1 MITVIVSLIFYMADP
16 ILGVIMALVLPIAVS
31 LDTTGEYS
39 YAVVSVMFAAVSYFV
54 RKIGILDGK
63 DE

>member
-16 ILGVIMALVLPIAVS
+16 MLGVIMALVLPLAVS

-39 YAVVSVMFAAVSYFV
+39 YVIAAVIFGVSAFFV
-54 RKIGILDGK
+54 RKVGILDGK

>member
-16 ILGVIMALVLPIAVS
+16 MLGVIMALVLPIAVS

-39 YAVVSVMFAAVSYFV
+39 YVIASVIFGISAFFI
-54 RKIGILDGK
+54 RKVGILD
-63 DE
+63 EREE